1 MYRRILVP
9 VDGSTASRLGLR
21 HAIGLAKDQ
30 EARLRFLNVMDDYLG
45 LSGVEIPAASMD
57 FLLGLARE
65 TGERC
70 VGEAAALAR
79 KKRLNADSLLLHGSG
94 RHASDA
100 ILEAARKWRADLIV
114 MGTHGRRGLNRLL
127 LGSDAERVL
136 RGTSVP
142 LLLVRDDHSKARSGK
157 KRGRKAR

>member
-9 VDGSTASRLGLR
+9 VDGSTPSKLGLK

-30 EARLRFLNVMDDYLG
+30 GARLRFLNVMDDSLG
-45 LSGVEIPAASMD
+45 LSSADIPAANLA
-57 FLLGLARE
+57 FLIKSVRE
-65 TGERC
+65 SGERS

-79 KKRLNADSLLLHGSG
+79 RKGLSADTSLLHGRG
-94 RHASDA
+94 RHASDV
-100 ILEAARKWRADLIV
+100 ILEAAKKWRADLIV

-142 LLLVRDDHSKARSGK
+142 LLLVRDQPERKRARTS
-157 KRGRKAR
+157 R